1 MAAGMKYNL
10 DPIEKIM
17 PEMCRFETVYR
28 YSGGFNLVL
37 DNLTGVKAIP
47 PMTPLVLDF
56 KARKATVVINVE
68 VAEKYTSGT
77 SMKIKKG
84 SLAYVGM
91 FIGDGT
97 NGAKINKIDTSNELY
112 DTLTLAAAFGSSVTV
127 EVGTV
132 LYEAKAVDGTEKKAS
147 ATALNYAWT
156 KVEQG
161 ATVTAVGRAYE
172 IRPSRL
178 IAPISEADKES
189 LGDRFMFT
197 Y

>member
-1 MAAGMKYNL
+1 MAAGLKYNL
-10 DPIEKIM
+10 DPIEKVM

-68 VAEKYTSGT
+68 VVEKYTSGV

-97 NGAKINKIDTSNELY
+97 NGAKVTKVDKSNEAY

-132 LYEAKAVDGTEKKAS
+132 LYETEAVDGTEKKAS

-156 KVEQG
+156 KVEPG

>member
-10 DPIEKIM
+10 DPIEKVM

-56 KARKATVVINVE
+56 KARKATAVINVE
-68 VAEKYTSGT
+68 VAEKYTTGT

-97 NGAKINKIDTSNELY
+97 NGAKISKIDKSNEAY
-112 DTLTLAAAFGSSVTV
+112 DTLTLGAAFGSDVTV

-132 LYEAKAVDGTEKKAS
+132 LYEATAAAGTEKKAS

-156 KVEQG
+156 KVEPG